1 MKTRRV
7 SVCSLQIDFGC
18 KEQQNRGEIINWK
31 QIACQGTVADV
42 DDEEMIKSV
51 RQKETEDSNYLQII
65 FP

>member
-1 MKTRRV
+1 M
-7 SVCSLQIDFGC
+7 
-18 KEQQNRGEIINWK
+18 
-31 QIACQGTVADV
+31 ADV